1 MVAVILM
8 AKVVNVTGTDE
19 RSAHLTSDPHD
30 PLVGAVLRSDAVV
43 LNFEIDVLG
52 AKRTDELVDVSAGLV
67 LAPVGKPARKA
78 RCEAARQCNQALTVA
93 VDLGHVNGRLAA
105 LEPFEEAV

>member
-1 MVAVILM
+1 MVFV
-8 AKVVNVTGTDE
+8 AKVVNVTGADE
-19 RSAHLTSDPHD
+19 RAAHLSRDPHD

-43 LNFEIDVLG
+43 LNFEVDILG
-52 AKRTDELVDVSAGLV
+52 AKRADELVDVSPGFV